1 MKKLLLVLSLVIL
14 VSVDCHGEKIYG
26 TSEPSGFRA
35 GLSFNGSTAYIHM
48 FGGKIPIDY
57 KITTIKAEGQ
67 PFIFY
72 GEIFKVT
79 CATAANTHVGSN
91 QDKIPKQKPSVE
103 EVAAV
108 EVTVENSYEAPLDKS
123 PEEASNSE
131 IPLTPSR
138 KESPDIKIID
148 APAGAKNE
156 DEIIEEEGNGDQT
169 QNLLDTAL
177 EFYQASQELWSRG
190 ELEEAINALDEAY
203 SLILNVSGESDP
215 AMIQQKED
223 LRILI
228 SRRLIEIYASRYTAV
243 DGNHKAIPLTMNEH
257 VEYEIKQFQTVER
270 NYFINSYKQSRRYID
285 KIVKELNE
293 VGLPEELAWLP
304 LVESGFNVRAFS
316 PARALGLWQFIAS
329 TGYKFGLK
337 RDDWID
343 ERLDP
348 EKSTKA
354 AIAYL
359 QELHHMFGDWTTVLA
374 SYNSGEGNVLR
385 VIGGQKI
392 NYLDNFW
399 DLYERLPRETARYVP
414 RFLATLHILKEPERY
429 GFDLGETE
437 EPLSFEVVTIEKQ
450 VRLDA
455 IAKELG
461 ISEAL
466 LSDLNPELRL
476 EVTPPTP
483 YSLRIPTAMSE
494 VLLASLDSIP
504 ECSRVRTSLAKRH
517 AKSSSEL
524 SYVYHRVNKGE
535 ILSSIAKRYKT
546 TVAAISKANNI
557 RNRQLIKQG
566 QRLKIPLSGGKVYAS
581 KSAETYTVKDG
592 DSLWLIAQKFN
603 TDVDTLKRI
612 NNLKFSNIVV
622 GQIIKVMD

>member
-1 MKKLLLVLSLVIL
+1 MKKLLLVLSLVML
-14 VSVDCHGEKIYG
+14 VSVGCCGEKIYG
-26 TSEPSGFRA
+26 TFEPSGFGA
-35 GLSFNGSTAYIHM
+35 GLSFNET
-48 FGGKIPIDY
+48 
-57 KITTIKAEGQ
+57 
-67 PFIFY
+67 
-72 GEIFKVT
+72 
-79 CATAANTHVGSN
+79 
-91 QDKIPKQKPSVE
+91 
-103 EVAAV
+103 
-108 EVTVENSYEAPLDKS
+108 KS
-123 PEEASNSE
+123 PEETSNSE
-131 IPLTPSR
+131 ISLTPSR
-138 KESPDIKIID
+138 EEFPDIKIID
-148 APAGAKNE
+148 APAGAKDE
-156 DEIIEEEGNGDQT
+156 EEIIVEEGNGNKK

-177 EFYQASQELWSRG
+177 DFYQASQELWSRG

-203 SLILNVSGESDP
+203 SLILDVNNDHDP
-215 AMIQQKED
+215 AMIRQKED

-243 DGNHKAIPLTMNEH
+243 NGNHRAIPLTMNEH

-270 NYFINSYKQSRRYID
+270 NFFINSYKQSRRYID

-293 VGLPEELAWLP
+293 AGLPEELAWLP
-304 LVESGFNVRAFS
+304 LVESGFNVSALS
-316 PARALGLWQFIAS
+316 PARALGLWQFIPS

-343 ERLDP
+343 ERLNP

-359 QELHHMFGDWTTVLA
+359 QELHRMFGDWTTVLA

-385 VIGGQKI
+385 VIRGQKI

-414 RFLATLHILKEPERY
+414 RFLATLHILKEPEQY

-437 EPLSFEVVTIEKQ
+437 EPLPFEVVTIEKQ

-476 EVTPPTP
+476 KVTPPTP
-483 YSLRIPTAMSE
+483 YSLRIPPAMSG
-494 VLLASLDSIP
+494 VLLANLDSIP
-504 ECSRVRTSLAKRH
+504 KWSRVRIRK
-517 AKSSSEL
+517 L
-524 SYVYHRVNKGE
+524 SYVYHRVRKGE
-535 ILSSIAKRYKT
+535 TLSFIAKRYKT
-546 TVAAISKANNI
+546 TVAAISKTNNI
-557 RNRQLIKQG
+557 RNRQFIKTG
-566 QRLKIPLSGGKVYAS
+566 QRLKIPLRGGKVYAS
-581 KSAETYTVKDG
+581 KSGETYTVKKG

-603 TDVDTLKRI
+603 TDVETLKRI
-612 NNLKFSNIVV
+612 NNLKSSNIVV
-622 GQIIKVMD
+622 GQTINLNVAKKI

>member
-1 MKKLLLVLSLVIL
+1 MEKRLWVLSLVIL
-14 VSVDCHGEKIYG
+14 VSAGCYGKKIDG
-26 TSEPSGFRA
+26 TYEPSG
-35 GLSFNGSTAYIHM
+35 
-48 FGGKIPIDY
+48 
-57 KITTIKAEGQ
+57 
-67 PFIFY
+67 
-72 GEIFKVT
+72 
-79 CATAANTHVGSN
+79 
-91 QDKIPKQKPSVE
+91 
-103 EVAAV
+103 
-108 EVTVENSYEAPLDKS
+108 EVTVENRYEAPLDKS
-123 PEEASNSE
+123 PEETSNSE
-131 IPLTPSR
+131 ISLTPSEE
-138 KESPDIKIID
+138 KSPDIKMMD
-148 APAGAKNE
+148 PPAKAK
-156 DEIIEEEGNGDQT
+156 DEKEIVVEEGNGDKK

-177 EFYQASQELWSRG
+177 DFYQASQELWSRG
-190 ELEEAINALDEAY
+190 EFEEAIDALDEAY
-203 SLILNVSGESDP
+203 SFILDVNSDSDP

-243 DGNHKAIPLTMNEH
+243 NGNHKAIPLTMNEH

-270 NYFINSYKQSRRYID
+270 DFFINSYKRSGRYID

-293 VGLPEELAWLP
+293 AGLPEELAWLP
-304 LVESGFNVRAFS
+304 LVESGFNERALS
-316 PARALGLWQFIAS
+316 PARALGLWQFIPS

-359 QELHHMFGDWTTVLA
+359 QELHRMFGDWTTVLA
-374 SYNSGEGNVLR
+374 AYNSGEGNVLR
-385 VIGGQKI
+385 VIRGQKI

-414 RFLATLHILKEPERY
+414 RFLATLHILKEPEQY

-476 EVTPPTP
+476 KVTPPTP
-483 YSLRIPTAMSE
+483 YSLRIPPAMSE

-504 ECSRVRTSLAKRH
+504 EWSHVRTSLA
-517 AKSSSEL
+517 
-524 SYVYHRVNKGE
+524 SYAYHHVSKGE
-535 ILSSIAKRYKT
+535 TLSSIARRYKT

-557 RNRQLIKQG
+557 RNRQFIKTG
-566 QRLKIPLSGGKVYAS
+566 QRLKIPLSSGKVDTS
-581 KSAETYTVKDG
+581 KSGKHT
-592 DSLWLIAQKFN
+592 
-603 TDVDTLKRI
+603 R
-612 NNLKFSNIVV
+612 
-622 GQIIKVMD
+622 

>member
-1 MKKLLLVLSLVIL
+1 MRKLLLVLSLVIL
-14 VSVDCHGEKIYG
+14 VSVGCCGEKIYG
-26 TSEPSGFRA
+26 TFEPSGF
-35 GLSFNGSTAYIHM
+35 
-48 FGGKIPIDY
+48 GGAIL
-57 KITTIKAEGQ
+57 
-67 PFIFY
+67 
-72 GEIFKVT
+72 KVP
-79 CATAANTHVGSN
+79 CATAANTHVATN
-91 QDKIPKQKPSVE
+91 REEIPKEKLSVE

-108 EVTVENSYEAPLDKS
+108 EVTVENSSEAPLDKS
-123 PEEASNSE
+123 PEETSNSE
-131 IPLTPSR
+131 ISSTPSR
-138 KESPDIKIID
+138 EESPEIKIID
-148 APAGAKNE
+148 TPAGAKDE
-156 DEIIEEEGNGDQT
+156 EEIIVEEGNGDKKE
-169 QNLLDTAL
+169 NLLDTAL
-177 EFYQASQELWSRG
+177 DFCQASQELWSRG

-203 SLILNVSGESDP
+203 SLILNVNSDSGP
-215 AMIQQKED
+215 AMIREKED

-243 DGNHKAIPLTMNEH
+243 NGNHKAIPLTMNER

-270 NYFINSYKQSRRYID
+270 DFFINSYKRSGRYID
-285 KIVKELNE
+285 KIVKGLNE

-304 LVESGFNVRAFS
+304 LVESGFNVSALS
-316 PARALGLWQFIAS
+316 PARALGLWQFIPS

-359 QELHHMFGDWTTVLA
+359 QELHRMFGDWTTVLA

-385 VIGGQKI
+385 VIRGQKI

-414 RFLATLHILKEPERY
+414 RFLATLHILKEPEQY

-466 LSDLNPELRL
+466 LCDLNPELRL
-476 EVTPPTP
+476 KVSPPTP
-483 YSLRIPTAMSE
+483 YSLRIPPAMSE

-504 ECSRVRTSLAKRH
+504 EWSK
-517 AKSSSEL
+517 L
-524 SYVYHRVNKGE
+524 SYVYHRISKGE
-535 ILSSIAKRYKT
+535 TLSSIAKRYKT

-557 RNRQLIKQG
+557 RNRQLIRTG
-566 QRLKIPLSGGKVYAS
+566 RRLKIPISGGKVYAS
-581 KSAETYTVKDG
+581 KSGETYTVKRG

-603 TDVDTLKRI
+603 TDVETLKRI
-612 NNLKFSNIVV
+612 NNLKSSNIVV
-622 GQIIKVMD
+622 GQKINLNVANKI

>member
-1 MKKLLLVLSLVIL
+1 MKKLLLVLSLVTL
-14 VSVDCHGEKIYG
+14 VSVGCCGEKIYG
-26 TSEPSGFRA
+26 TFEASGF
-35 GLSFNGSTAYIHM
+35 GGEMFNVA
-48 FGGKIPIDY
+48 
-57 KITTIKAEGQ
+57 
-67 PFIFY
+67 
-72 GEIFKVT
+72 
-79 CATAANTHVGSN
+79 CATAANTHVARN
-91 QDKIPKQKPSVE
+91 QGEIPKEKLSVE
-103 EVAAV
+103 EVAAG

-123 PEEASNSE
+123 PEETSNSE
-131 IPLTPSR
+131 ISSTPSR
-138 KESPDIKIID
+138 EESPAIKIID
-148 APAGAKNE
+148 APAGAKDE
-156 DEIIEEEGNGDQT
+156 EEIIVEQGNAHNK

-177 EFYQASQELWSRG
+177 DFYQASQELWSRG

-203 SLILNVSGESDP
+203 SLILNVNSDSDP

-243 DGNHKAIPLTMNEH
+243 NGNHKAIPLTMNEH

-270 NYFINSYKQSRRYID
+270 NFFINSYKRSGRYID

-304 LVESGFNVRAFS
+304 LVESGFGVSALS
-316 PARALGLWQFIAS
+316 PARALGLWQFIPS

-359 QELHHMFGDWTTVLA
+359 QELHRMFGDWTTVLA

-385 VIGGQKI
+385 VIRGQKI

-399 DLYERLPRETARYVP
+399 DLYERLPRETAHYVP
-414 RFLATLHILKEPERY
+414 RFLATLHILKEPEQY
-429 GFDLGETE
+429 GLDLEETE

-476 EVTPPTP
+476 KVTPPTP
-483 YSLRIPTAMSE
+483 YSLRIPLAMSE
-494 VLLASLDSIP
+494 VLLASLDSVP
-504 ECSRVRTSLAKRH
+504 EWSRVRTSK
-517 AKSSSEL
+517 L
-524 SYVYHRVNKGE
+524 SYVYHRISKGE
-535 ILSSIAKRYKT
+535 TLSSIAKRYKT

-557 RNRQLIKQG
+557 RNRRLIRIG
-566 QRLKIPLSGGKVYAS
+566 QRLKIPLSGGKVYAA
-581 KSAETYTVKDG
+581 KSGETYTVKKG

-603 TDVDTLKRI
+603 TDVETLKRI
-612 NNLKFSNIVV
+612 NNLKSSNIVV
-622 GQIIKVMD
+622 GQTINLNVAGKI